1 MSKELFIN
9 FMHNKRVEPTQQDVK
24 HFELMAKSFMEP
36 VTEEL
41 EEQLDKAHSLL
52 SELREHGDY
61 GSHWDNKI
69 TSLLVVKD

>member
-9 FMHNKRVEPTQQDVK
+9 FMRSKRVEPTEQDVK

-36 VTEEL
+36 VIEEL
-41 EEQLDKAHSLL
+41 EEQLDKANNLL
-52 SELREHGDY
+52 SELREHGDF

-69 TSLLVVKD
+69 TELLVVKE